1 MENEK
6 FISQE
11 LEEMRSQI
19 DILKNQ
25 LEKQVIVNDTH
36 IRNSMKSKASDINR
50 TVGATIFLGVIALI
64 YCTWFFYSQ
73 GLSLLFVIATA
84 IMLATCIVL
93 TIAQKAALG
102 KLDFSSD
109 NIVET
114 AKILGKIKTH
124 YSEGHRIAIPMILIW
139 FGWLI
144 YEVISTLGPSPMT
157 IGFCCGAFIGG
168 FLGGIMGF
176 RINRKVVRKASEILS
191 QIEELQNEA

>member
-73 GLSLLFVIATA
+73 GLSLLFVIATS
-84 IMLATCIVL
+84 IMLATCIIL

-124 YSEGHRIAIPMILIW
+124 YSEWHRIAIPMILIW

-168 FLGGIMGF
+168 RLGGIMGF

-191 QIEELQNEA
+191 QIAELQNEA

>member
-36 IRNSMKSKASDINR
+36 IRNSMKSKALDINR

-73 GLSLLFVIATA
+73 GLSLLFVIATS
-84 IMLATCIVL
+84 IMLATCIIL

-114 AKILGKIKTH
+114 AKILGMIKTH
-124 YSEGHRIAIPMILIW
+124 YSEWHRIAIPMILIW

-168 FLGGIMGF
+168 ILGGIMGF

-191 QIEELQNEA
+191 QIEELKNEA

>member
-84 IMLATCIVL
+84 IMLATCIIL
-93 TIAQKAALG
+93 TIAQKAVLG
-102 KLDFSSD
+102 KLDFSRD

-124 YSEGHRIAIPMILIW
+124 YSEWHRIAIPMILIW

-168 FLGGIMGF
+168 ILGGIMGF

-191 QIEELQNEA
+191 QIAELQNEA

>member
-73 GLSLLFVIATA
+73 GLSLLFVIATST
-84 IMLATCIVL
+84 MLATCIIL

-124 YSEGHRIAIPMILIW
+124 YSEWHRIAIPMILIW

-168 FLGGIMGF
+168 ILGGIMGF

-191 QIEELQNEA
+191 QIAELQNEA

>member
-50 TVGATIFLGVIALI
+50 TVGATIFLGLIALI

-84 IMLATCIVL
+84 IMLATCIIL

-124 YSEGHRIAIPMILIW
+124 YSEWHRIAIPMILIW

-168 FLGGIMGF
+168 ILGGIMGF

-191 QIEELQNEA
+191 QIAELQNEA

>member
-84 IMLATCIVL
+84 IMLATCIIL

-168 FLGGIMGF
+168 ILGGIMGF

>member
-19 DILKNQ
+19 DILKKQ

-84 IMLATCIVL
+84 IMLATCIIL

-168 FLGGIMGF
+168 ILGGIMGF

>member
-84 IMLATCIVL
+84 IMLATCIIL

>member
-1 MENEK
+1 MEHEK

-73 GLSLLFVIATA
+73 GLSLLFVIATS
-84 IMLATCIVL
+84 IMLATCIIL

-124 YSEGHRIAIPMILIW
+124 YSEWHRIAIPMILIW

-168 FLGGIMGF
+168 ILGGILGF

-191 QIEELQNEA
+191 QIAELQNEA

>member
-19 DILKNQ
+19 GILKNQ
-25 LEKQVIVNDTH
+25 LEKQVIVNDSH

-50 TVGATIFLGVIALI
+50 TVGATIFLGALALV
-64 YCTWFFYSQ
+64 YCTWFFYAQ
-73 GLSLLFVIATA
+73 GLSLLFVTATA
-84 IMLATCIVL
+84 VMLAGCLGL
-93 TIAQKAALG
+93 TIAQKVALG
-102 KLDFSSD
+102 KLDFSRD

-114 AKILGKIKTH
+114 AQILGKVKTH
-124 YSEGHRIAIPMILIW
+124 YSEWHRIAIPMILIW

-168 FLGGIMGF
+168 ILGGIMGF

-191 QIEELQNEA
+191 QIAELQNEA

>member
-73 GLSLLFVIATA
+73 GLSLLFVIATS
-84 IMLATCIVL
+84 IMLATCIIL
-93 TIAQKAALG
+93 TIAQKAVLG

-124 YSEGHRIAIPMILIW
+124 YSEWHRIAIPMILIW

-168 FLGGIMGF
+168 ILGGIMGF

-191 QIEELQNEA
+191 QIEELKNEA

>member
-84 IMLATCIVL
+84 IMLATCIIL

-168 FLGGIMGF
+168 ILGGIMGF

-191 QIEELQNEA
+191 QIAELQNEA

>member
-25 LEKQVIVNDTH
+25 LEKQVIVNDSH

-50 TVGATIFLGVIALI
+50 TVGATIFLGTLALV
-64 YCTWFFYSQ
+64 YCTWFFYAQ
-73 GLSLLFVIATA
+73 GLSLLFVTATA
-84 IMLATCIVL
+84 VMLAGCLGL
-93 TIAQKAALG
+93 TIAQKVALG
-102 KLDFSSD
+102 KLDFSRD

-114 AKILGKIKTH
+114 AQILGKVKTH
-124 YSEGHRIAIPMILIW
+124 YSEWHRIAIPMILIW

-144 YEVISTLGPSPMT
+144 YEVISTLGRSPMT

-168 FLGGIMGF
+168 ILGGIMGF

-191 QIEELQNEA
+191 QIAELQNEA

>member
-6 FISQE
+6 FISQK

-73 GLSLLFVIATA
+73 GLSLLFVIATT
-84 IMLATCIVL
+84 IMLATCIIL

-109 NIVET
+109 SIVET

-124 YSEGHRIAIPMILIW
+124 YSEWHRIAIPMILIW

-168 FLGGIMGF
+168 ILGGIMGF

>member
-25 LEKQVIVNDTH
+25 LEKQVIVNDSH

-84 IMLATCIVL
+84 IMLATCIIL

-124 YSEGHRIAIPMILIW
+124 YSEWHRIAIPMILIW

-168 FLGGIMGF
+168 ILGGIMGF

-191 QIEELQNEA
+191 QIEELKNEA

>member
-84 IMLATCIVL
+84 IMLATCIIL
-93 TIAQKAALG
+93 TISQKAALG

-168 FLGGIMGF
+168 ILGGIMGF

>member
-84 IMLATCIVL
+84 IMLATCIIL

-124 YSEGHRIAIPMILIW
+124 YSEWHRIAIPMILIW

-168 FLGGIMGF
+168 ILGGIMGF

-191 QIEELQNEA
+191 QIAELQNEA

>member
-25 LEKQVIVNDTH
+25 LEKQVIVNDSH

-84 IMLATCIVL
+84 IMLATCIIL

-124 YSEGHRIAIPMILIW
+124 YSEWHRIAIPMILIW

-168 FLGGIMGF
+168 ILGGIMGF

>member
-73 GLSLLFVIATA
+73 GLSLLFVIATS
-84 IMLATCIVL
+84 IMLATCIIL

-124 YSEGHRIAIPMILIW
+124 YSEWHRIAIPMILIW

-168 FLGGIMGF
+168 ILGGIMGF

-191 QIEELQNEA
+191 QIEELKNEA

>member
-73 GLSLLFVIATA
+73 GLSLLFVIATS
-84 IMLATCIVL
+84 IMLATCIIL

-124 YSEGHRIAIPMILIW
+124 YSEWHRIAIPMILIW

-168 FLGGIMGF
+168 ILGGIMGF

-191 QIEELQNEA
+191 QIAELQNEA

>member
-84 IMLATCIVL
+84 IMLATCIIL

-124 YSEGHRIAIPMILIW
+124 YSEWHRIAIPMILIW

-168 FLGGIMGF
+168 ILGGIMGF

-191 QIEELQNEA
+191 QIEELKNEA

>member
-84 IMLATCIVL
+84 IMLATCIIL

-124 YSEGHRIAIPMILIW
+124 YSEWHRIAIPMILIW

-144 YEVISTLGPSPMT
+144 YDVISTLGPSPMT
-157 IGFCCGAFIGG
+157 IGFCCGAFI
-168 FLGGIMGF
+168 
-176 RINRKVVRKASEILS
+176 NRKVVRKASEILS
-191 QIEELQNEA
+191 QIAELQNEA

>member
-73 GLSLLFVIATA
+73 GLSLLFVIATS
-84 IMLATCIVL
+84 IMLATCIIL

-144 YEVISTLGPSPMT
+144 YEVISTLGASPMT

-168 FLGGIMGF
+168 ILGGIMGF

-191 QIEELQNEA
+191 QIEELKNEA

>member
-84 IMLATCIVL
+84 IMLATCIIL

-124 YSEGHRIAIPMILIW
+124 YSEWHRIAIPMILIW

-168 FLGGIMGF
+168 ILGGIMGL

-191 QIEELQNEA
+191 QIAELQNEA

>member
-19 DILKNQ
+19 DILKKQ

-73 GLSLLFVIATA
+73 GLSLLFVIATS
-84 IMLATCIVL
+84 IMLATCIIL

-124 YSEGHRIAIPMILIW
+124 YSEWHRIAIPMILIW

-168 FLGGIMGF
+168 ILGGIMGF

>member
-19 DILKNQ
+19 GILKNQ

-73 GLSLLFVIATA
+73 GLSLLFVIATST
-84 IMLATCIVL
+84 MLATCIIL

-124 YSEGHRIAIPMILIW
+124 YSEWHRIAIPMILIW

-168 FLGGIMGF
+168 ILGGIMGF

-191 QIEELQNEA
+191 QIAELQNEA

>member
-25 LEKQVIVNDTH
+25 LEKQVIVNDSH

-50 TVGATIFLGVIALI
+50 PVGATIFLGVIALI

-84 IMLATCIVL
+84 IMLATCIIL

-124 YSEGHRIAIPMILIW
+124 YSEWHRIAIPMILIW

-168 FLGGIMGF
+168 ILGGIMGF

-191 QIEELQNEA
+191 QIEDLQNEA

>member
-25 LEKQVIVNDTH
+25 LEKQVIVNDSH

-84 IMLATCIVL
+84 IMLATCIIL

-124 YSEGHRIAIPMILIW
+124 YSEWHRIAIPMILIW

-168 FLGGIMGF
+168 ILGGIMGF

-191 QIEELQNEA
+191 QIAELQNEA

>member
-19 DILKNQ
+19 DILKKQ

-73 GLSLLFVIATA
+73 GLSLLFVIATS
-84 IMLATCIVL
+84 IMLATCIIL

-168 FLGGIMGF
+168 ILGGIMGF

-191 QIEELQNEA
+191 QIAELQNEA

>member
-73 GLSLLFVIATA
+73 GLSLLFVIATS
-84 IMLATCIVL
+84 IMLATCIIL
-93 TIAQKAALG
+93 TIAQKVALG

-168 FLGGIMGF
+168 ILGGIMGF

-191 QIEELQNEA
+191 QIEELKNEA

>member
-73 GLSLLFVIATA
+73 GLSLLFVIATS
-84 IMLATCIVL
+84 IMLATCIIL
-93 TIAQKAALG
+93 TIAQKVALG

-124 YSEGHRIAIPMILIW
+124 YSEWHRIAIPMILIW

-168 FLGGIMGF
+168 ILGGIMGF

-191 QIEELQNEA
+191 QIEELKNEA

>member
-84 IMLATCIVL
+84 IMLATCIIL
-93 TIAQKAALG
+93 TIAQKAVLG
-102 KLDFSSD
+102 KLDFSRD

-124 YSEGHRIAIPMILIW
+124 YSEWHRIAIPMILIW

-168 FLGGIMGF
+168 ILGGIMGS

>member
-73 GLSLLFVIATA
+73 GLSLLFVIATS
-84 IMLATCIVL
+84 IMLATCIIL

-114 AKILGKIKTH
+114 AKILGMIKTH
-124 YSEGHRIAIPMILIW
+124 YSEWHRIAIPMILIW

-168 FLGGIMGF
+168 ILGGIMGF

-191 QIEELQNEA
+191 QIEELKNEA

>member
-25 LEKQVIVNDTH
+25 LEKQVIVNDSH

-84 IMLATCIVL
+84 IMLATCIIL

-114 AKILGKIKTH
+114 AKILDKIKTN
-124 YSEGHRIAIPMILIW
+124 YSEWHRIAIPMILIW

-168 FLGGIMGF
+168 ILGGIMGF

-191 QIEELQNEA
+191 QIAELQNEA

>member
-25 LEKQVIVNDTH
+25 LEKQVIVNDSH

-50 TVGATIFLGVIALI
+50 TVGATIFLGTLALV

-73 GLSLLFVIATA
+73 GLSLLFVIATS
-84 IMLATCIVL
+84 IMLATCIIL
-93 TIAQKAALG
+93 TIAQKAVLG

-124 YSEGHRIAIPMILIW
+124 YSEWHRIAIPMILIW

-168 FLGGIMGF
+168 ILGGIMGF

-191 QIEELQNEA
+191 QIAELQNEA

>member
-84 IMLATCIVL
+84 IMLATCIIL

-124 YSEGHRIAIPMILIW
+124 YGEGHRIAIPMILIW

-168 FLGGIMGF
+168 ILGGIMGF

-191 QIEELQNEA
+191 QIAELQNEA

>member
-19 DILKNQ
+19 DILKKQ

-73 GLSLLFVIATA
+73 GLSLLFVIATS
-84 IMLATCIVL
+84 IMLATCIIL

-124 YSEGHRIAIPMILIW
+124 YSEWHRIAIPMILIW

-168 FLGGIMGF
+168 ILGGIMGF

-191 QIEELQNEA
+191 QIAELQNEA